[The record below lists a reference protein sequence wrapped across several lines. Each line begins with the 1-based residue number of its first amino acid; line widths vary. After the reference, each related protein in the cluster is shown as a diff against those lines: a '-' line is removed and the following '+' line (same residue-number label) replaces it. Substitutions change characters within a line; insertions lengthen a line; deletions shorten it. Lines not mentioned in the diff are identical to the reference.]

1 MKDSSNIRQVLHE
14 KQCVRKTL
22 LNIGFCS
29 ILFTATMA
37 SCNSVNELGSIPS
50 EGLKDISCYPIGAA
64 VKPFLLLNDSIYQ
77 NVVLSEFNSLTAEN
91 AMKMPYLSVSKD
103 EYDWKEADAFV
114 DFASSHHLRIHGHTL
129 IWHNSIPKWMKEYK
143 TDRDGWKTI
152 MKEYITNVMS
162 RWKGKITSW
171 DVVNEAIG
179 DDGKLKPGFWL
190 DKIGPDFVE
199 LAFRYAHEADPN
211 AMLFYNDY
219 GHEYSKVRLEGINN
233 LLMSL
238 KEKGVPVHGTG
249 LQMHTS
255 VYRTPGDLRNAVM
268 ESAKTG
274 LLVHVSE
281 LDIALN
287 REKDKDLIISDSLIQ
302 IQKDMYKEVSQAMKE
317 IPANQY
323 YGITFWGVGDNDSFM
338 HSGKYQEYPLLL
350 DSIYNRKIAYEGFVE
365 GCRK

>member
-1 MKDSSNIRQVLHE
+1 MKDYSNIRQVLHE

-29 ILFTATMA
+29 ILFAATMT
-37 SCNSVNELGSIPS
+37 SCDSVNKQVSIPS
-50 EGLKDISCYPIGAA
+50 EGLKDVSCYHIGAA
-64 VKPFLLLNDSIYQ
+64 VKPSLLLYDSIYQ
-77 NVVLSEFNSLTAEN
+77 DVVLSEFNSLTAEN
-91 AMKMPYLSVSKD
+91 AMKMPYLSVSRN
-103 EYDWKEADAFV
+103 EYNWKEADALV
-114 DFASSHHLRIHGHTL
+114 DFATLNHLRVHGHTL

-143 TDRDGWKTI
+143 TDREGWKRI
-152 MKEYITNVMS
+152 MKEYITTVMS
-162 RWKGKITSW
+162 HWKGKVTSW

-199 LAFRYAHEADPN
+199 LAFRYAHEADPD
-211 AMLFYNDY
+211 ALLFYNDY

-238 KEKGVPVHGTG
+238 KEKCVPVHGTG

-255 VYRTPGDLRNAVM
+255 VNRAPGDLRNAVI

-287 REKDKDLIISDSLIQ
+287 REKDKDLVITDSLIQ
-302 IQKDMYKEVSQAMKE
+302 IQRNMYKEVSQAMKE
-317 IPANQY
+317 IPENQN

-338 HSGKYQEYPLLL
+338 HSRRYQEYPLLL